1 MKNVSMLALAAAL
14 LLVVSACTGSPE
26 SPTSPSATRGGT
38 TAATAADGSTLKVSA
53 PVPFTPTA
61 DERTDSRRPTLV
73 WGNSVGVHA
82 DEGFAYKIEVSD
94 IGAVLYERTVGETP
108 NTGSHVVDLE
118 LAYEK
123 QYFWRIRAVLG
134 TAAGPW
140 SKYESFRTPLA
151 PVVAA
156 PPTTPTG
163 DGTVGPARSIPF
175 NEAFDL
181 IVNIHN
187 GGRFNLGRNSSR
199 DYRVNF
205 LWGAVAAIH
214 YGHPR
219 WNPKGPDSNWCVKDA
234 GGGRPPSDD
243 VLVICST
250 RDAWDLVS
258 GAGSD
263 GYGFH
268 KDYLG
273 RLPSGQNVYPPGR
286 GSLNFLPQ

>member
-1 MKNVSMLALAAAL
+1 MKNVSMLAPAAAL
-14 LLVVSACTGSPE
+14 LLVVSACTGSPQ

-38 TAATAADGSTLKVSA
+38 TAATAADGSTLKVKA

-61 DERTDSRRPTLV
+61 DERADSRRPTLV
-73 WGNSVGVHA
+73 WGNAVGSYA
-82 DEGFAYKIEVSD
+82 EGAVAYQIEVSD
-94 IGAVLYERTVGETP
+94 IGAVLYERTVSETP

-118 LAYEK
+118 LAYDK
-123 QYFWRIRAVLG
+123 QYFWRIRAALG
-134 TAAGPW
+134 SDTGPW
-140 SKYESFRTPLA
+140 SNYESFRTPLA
-151 PVVAA
+151 PVSVA
-156 PPTTPTG
+156 PPNTPSG

-181 IVNIHN
+181 IVNTHN
-187 GGRFNLGRNSSR
+187 GSR
-199 DYRVNF
+199 DYRINF

-234 GGGRPPSDD
+234 GEGRPPSDD

-258 GAGSD
+258 GAGTD

-273 RLPSGQNVYPPGR
+273 RLPSVQNVYAPPR

>member
-14 LLVVSACTGSPE
+14 SLVVSACTGSPA
-26 SPTSPSATRGGT
+26 SPTSPSATSGGT
-38 TAATAADGSTLKVSA
+38 TAATAADGSTLKVTA

-73 WGNSVGVHA
+73 WGNSDGVHA
-82 DEGFAYKIEVSD
+82 DEGFAYQIEVSD
-94 IGAVLYERTVGETP
+94 IGTVLYERTVGETP

-118 LAYEK
+118 LGYDK

-134 TAAGPW
+134 TDTGPW
-140 SKYESFRTPLA
+140 SNYESFRTPLG
-151 PVVAA
+151 PVNPL
-156 PPTTPTG
+156 PPSTPGG

-175 NEAFDL
+175 NEAFDI

-187 GGRFNLGRNSSR
+187 GGRFNLGRNSTR

-205 LWGAVAAIH
+205 IFGATAAIA

-219 WNPKGPDSNWCVKDA
+219 WNPKGPDSNWCNKDA
-234 GGGRPPSDD
+234 GEGRPPSDD
-243 VLVICST
+243 VIVICTT
-250 RDAWDLVS
+250 RDAWDLIS

-273 RLPSGQNVYPPGR
+273 RLPSVQNVYRPGR
-286 GSLNFLPQ
+286 DKLNILPR

>member
-1 MKNVSMLALAAAL
+1 MKNVSLLAVAAAL
-14 LLVVSACTGSPE
+14 LLVVSACTGSPQ

-38 TAATAADGSTLKVSA
+38 TAATAADGSTLKVKA

-61 DERTDSRRPTLV
+61 DERVDSRRPALV
-73 WGNSVGVHA
+73 WGNSVGTYA
-82 DEGFAYKIEVSD
+82 EGGVAYQIQVLDGEAVIYD
-94 IGAVLYERTVGETP
+94 IAVGETP
-108 NTGSHVVDLE
+108 NTGSHTVPFD
-118 LAYEK
+118 LAYNK
-123 QYFWRIRAVLG
+123 QYSWRIRAALG
-134 TAAGPW
+134 SETGPW
-140 SKYESFRTPLA
+140 SNYETFFTPLA
-151 PVVAA
+151 PVSSA
-156 PPTTPTG
+156 PPTTPSG

-181 IVNIHN
+181 LVNIHN

-199 DYRVNF
+199 DYRINF

-234 GGGRPPSDD
+234 GEGRPPSDD
-243 VLVICST
+243 VIVICST

-258 GAGSD
+258 GAGTD
-263 GYGFH
+263 GYAFH

-273 RLPSGQNVYPPGR
+273 RLPSVQNVYAPPR

>member
-73 WGNSVGVHA
+73 WGNSVGLHA
-82 DEGFAYKIEVSD
+82 DEGFAYQIEVSD

-123 QYFWRIRAVLG
+123 QYSWRIRAVLG

-163 DGTVGPARSIPF
+163 GTIGPARSISISQ
-175 NEAFDL
+175 ALSL

-187 GGRFNLGRNSSR
+187 GGRFNLGRSSTR

-205 LWGAVAAIH
+205 IFGATAAIA
-214 YGHPR
+214 YGHAR
-219 WNPKGPDSNWCVKDA
+219 WNPVGPDAGWCVKDA

-243 VLVICST
+243 VIVRCGS
-250 RDAWDLVS
+250 REAWDLIS
-258 GAGSD
+258 GAGGD
-263 GYGFH
+263 GYSFH
-268 KDYLG
+268 ADYIG
-273 RLPSGQNVYPPGR
+273 RLPGGQNVYPPGL
-286 GSLNFLPQ
+286 GALNFLPQ